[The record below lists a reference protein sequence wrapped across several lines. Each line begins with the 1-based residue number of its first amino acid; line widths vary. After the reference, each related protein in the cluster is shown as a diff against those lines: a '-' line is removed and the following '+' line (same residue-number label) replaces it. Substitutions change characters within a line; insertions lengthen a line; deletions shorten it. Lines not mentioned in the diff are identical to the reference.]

1 MSEKPATR
9 LATASDVETIHRLL
23 QHLADSTGLRHKF
36 ISRPEDFLKFGF
48 CDDPKFEVLLAE
60 QDEVVVGL
68 CLFFYNFSSWRGE
81 LGVYIQDL
89 VVDSDVRASGIGR
102 LLVRETARYAVGQ
115 GATHLRLSVDRDNHE
130 AMRFYEKIGLQ
141 ESADENIFAAY
152 DGDFV
157 NLVEAV

>member
-1 MSEKPATR
+1 MSEKSVIR

-23 QHLADSTGLRHKF
+23 RHLADSTGLRQKF
-36 ISRPEDFLKFGF
+36 TSRTEDFLRFGF
-48 CDDPKFEVLLAE
+48 CDEPKFEVLLAE

-89 VVDSDVRASGIGR
+89 VVDSDVRAAGIGR
-102 LLVRETARYAVGQ
+102 LLVHETARHANEQ
-115 GATHLRLSVDRDNHE
+115 GATHLRLSVDRDNHQ
-130 AMRFYEKIGLQ
+130 AMRFYEKIGLRECTD
-141 ESADENIFAAY
+141 ESIYAAY
-152 DGDFV
+152 EGDFV

>member
-23 QHLADSTGLRHKF
+23 QHLADSTGLRQKF
-36 ISRPEDFLKFGF
+36 ISRTEDFLKFGF
-48 CDDPKFEVLLAE
+48 CDEPKFEVLLAE
-60 QDEVVVGL
+60 QGEEVVGL

-102 LLVRETARYAVGQ
+102 LLVRETARHAVGQ

-141 ESADENIFAAY
+141 ESADESIFAAY
-152 DGDFV
+152 DGDFM

>member
-1 MSEKPATR
+1 MSEKLAIR

-36 ISRPEDFLKFGF
+36 LGRPQDILKFGF
-48 CDDPKFEVLLAE
+48 SDEPRFEALLAE
-60 QDEVVVGL
+60 QGDVVVGL

-89 VVDSDVRASGIGR
+89 VVHSDARAAGTGR
-102 LLVRETARYAVGQ
+102 LLVRETARHAVEQ
-115 GATHLRLSVDRDNHE
+115 GATHLRLSVDRDNYK
-130 AMRFYEKIGLQ
+130 AKRFYEKIGLQ
-141 ESADENIFAAY
+141 ESADESIFAAY
-152 DGDFV
+152 EGDFV